1 MAEMSGAEGAG
12 GAGGAGGA
20 AEGED
25 AGHAEDTGPAE
36 DTGHAGGAAGAGA
49 AAGPGGVAGSG
60 GVAGAGGVVGPGGAA
75 GVAGPDCPEGIRR
88 ALAAHTTMTLA
99 YVDEDGPQACAV
111 LYATG
116 VAEGAATAGAA
127 ATAGTAG
134 AAKAPGAIDEVDGVD
149 EADEVGVTGVP
160 GVSGVADDVEA
171 GAATGPEAGAVPAL
185 YFVTATT
192 TRHGRALAEPGTR
205 VAFTAQRDGQEWSGL
220 TGLQGR
226 GRCRPLTGAE
236 RAAGWQVYVERF
248 PFVAASDRLRAALER
263 TTLWELRPDWL
274 RLIDNGQGFGHKE
287 EWSRG

>member
-1 MAEMSGAEGAG
+1 MAEMSAAG
-12 GAGGAGGA
+12 GAGEAGGTDRAQGAGR
-20 AEGED
+20 
-25 AGHAEDTGPAE
+25 AGD
-36 DTGHAGGAAGAGA
+36 

-60 GVAGAGGVVGPGGAA
+60 GAAGAGGVVGQEGAA
-75 GVAGPDCPEGIRR
+75 AAGSACPEVIRR

-116 VAEGAATAGAA
+116 AVEGAEGAVTVGATEV
-127 ATAGTAG
+127 
-134 AAKAPGAIDEVDGVD
+134 PGATDDADG
-149 EADEVGVTGVP
+149 ADVSVAP
-160 GVSGVADDVEA
+160 GVSGVAAGGAAGAAGGLEA
-171 GAATGPEAGAVPAL
+171 GAGPAL

-236 RAAGWQVYVERF
+236 RAAGWQVYIERF
-248 PFVAASDRLRAALER
+248 PFVAASDRLRDALER

>member
-1 MAEMSGAEGAG
+1 MAEMSGADDSG
-12 GAGGAGGA
+12 
-20 AEGED
+20 
-25 AGHAEDTGPAE
+25 EDTGGEAGPGA
-36 DTGHAGGAAGAGA
+36 TAGVGGAAGSGA
-49 AAGPGGVAGSG
+49 TA
-60 GVAGAGGVVGPGGAA
+60 GPGGAA
-75 GVAGPDCPEGIRR
+75 GPAGAAGVGGASGAAGPDCPEAIRR

-116 VAEGAATAGAA
+116 VA
-127 ATAGTAG
+127 
-134 AAKAPGAIDEVDGVD
+134 
-149 EADEVGVTGVP
+149 
-160 GVSGVADDVEA
+160 SGVASGAEHGGAAGMEA
-171 GAATGPEAGAVPAL
+171 GGPSGGASGVASGVAGAGAVGAGPAL

-192 TRHGRALAEPGTR
+192 TRHGRALVEPGAR
-205 VAFTAQRDGQEWSGL
+205 VAFTVQRDGQEWSGL

-248 PFVAASDRLRAALER
+248 PFVTASDRLRAALER

-287 EWSRG
+287 EWSGR